1 MAGIVA
7 IRVLEVSAATNSVR
21 SEDAAMPKT
30 DSDDMIREVLSY
42 ELGLVVCEGVI
53 AREYGSRAEVMA
65 QGARLSKLE
74 VDSGHRTGSS

>member
-7 IRVLEVSAATNSVR
+7 ICVLEVSAATNSVR

-42 ELGLVVCEGVI
+42 ELGLV
-53 AREYGSRAEVMA
+53 RELSRVNMEVE
-65 QGARLSKLE
+65 QR
-74 VDSGHRTGSS
+74 

>member
-7 IRVLEVSAATNSVR
+7 ICVLEVSAATNSVR

-53 AREYGSRAEVMA
+53 AREYGSRTEVMA